1 MKLSA
6 RNILKITRLYKLA
19 DDNTSVKQLRQLEMV
34 DKEFFVRASFIFN
47 KSAYGILFGSVIDD
61 EYIDDFWPHLPQDYE
76 ILPNPLDENVNL
88 TPFQGKSVIM
98 LKFPQR
104 KQRLDVF
111 LSTVFDPTI
120 SRSLWQKYIKAGC
133 VSVNKTIITT
143 TKYEVDKTDNISVEF
158 PTHTAKKPDLIILYE
173 DADVIVV
180 NKPAGLLTHAK
191 GGVANETT
199 LADILRKK
207 TNFPS
212 SDNRP
217 GIVHRLDRDT
227 SGVILVA
234 KNPSA
239 LAHFQRQ
246 FASRRVQKT
255 YIAVTTGQLK
265 YNKAKID
272 LPIGRDPSKPST
284 FRIDPKGKVAET
296 LYELISKSSD
306 YLLLKLQPKTGRTH
320 QLRVHLSYLGVP
332 IVGDR
337 VYGGMQAD
345 RMMLHAYSLEI
356 TLTSGEKK
364 IFTADLPTEFIKLF
378 PKESGQL

>member
-1 MKLSA
+1 M
-6 RNILKITRLYKLA
+6 
-19 DDNTSVKQLRQLEMV
+19 
-34 DKEFFVRASFIFN
+34 
-47 KSAYGILFGSVIDD
+47 
-61 EYIDDFWPHLPQDYE
+61 
-76 ILPNPLDENVNL
+76 
-88 TPFQGKSVIM
+88 
-98 LKFPQR
+98 
-104 KQRLDVF
+104 
-111 LSTVFDPTI
+111 
-120 SRSLWQKYIKAGC
+120 
-133 VSVNKTIITT
+133 
-143 TKYEVDKTDNISVEF
+143 
-158 PTHTAKKPDLIILYE
+158 
-173 DADVIVV
+173 V
-180 NKPAGLLTHAK
+180 NKPASLLTHTK
-191 GGVANETT
+191 GGVANEAT

-212 SDNRP
+212 NDNRP

-284 FRIDPKGKVAET
+284 FRIDPKGKAAET
-296 LYELISKSSD
+296 LYESISKSGD

-364 IFTADLPTEFIKLF
+364 TFTADLANADRK
-378 PKESGQL
+378 SVV

>member
-34 DKEFFVRASFIFN
+34 DEESFVRASFIFN
-47 KSAYGILFGSVIDD
+47 KSAYGILFGSMIDD
-61 EYIDDFWPHLPQDYE
+61 ECIDDFWPRLPRDYE
-76 ILPNPLDENVNL
+76 ILPNPLDGSVNL

-133 VSVNKTIITT
+133 VSVNETIITT
-143 TKYEVDKTDNISVEF
+143 AKYEVDKTDNISVEF
-158 PTHTAKKPDLIILYE
+158 PTHTAKNPDLVILYE
-173 DADVIVV
+173 DTDVIVV

-191 GGVANETT
+191 GGMANEAT

-212 SDNRP
+212 NDNRP

-246 FASRRVQKT
+246 FASRQVQKT
-255 YIAVTTGQLK
+255 YIAVATGQLK
-265 YNKAKID
+265 YDKAKVD
-272 LPIGRDPSKPST
+272 LPIGRDSSKPST

-296 LYELISKSSD
+296 LYELISKSGD
-306 YLLLKLQPKTGRTH
+306 YLLLKLQPRTGRTH

-345 RMMLHAYSLEI
+345 RMMLHAYLLEI
-356 TLTSGEKK
+356 TLPSGEKK
-364 IFTADLPTEFIKLF
+364 TFTADLPSEFIKLF

>member
-19 DDNTSVKQLRQLEMV
+19 DDNNSVKQLRQLDVV
-34 DKEFFVRASFIFN
+34 DEESFVRASFIFN
-47 KSAYGILFGSVIDD
+47 KSAYGILFGSTIDD
-61 EYIDDFWPHLPQDYE
+61 EYIDDFWPHLPRDYE
-76 ILPNPLDENVNL
+76 ILPNPLDGSVNL

-158 PTHTAKKPDLIILYE
+158 PTHTAKKPDLVILYE

-180 NKPAGLLTHAK
+180 NKPAGLLTHTK
-191 GGVANETT
+191 GGMANEAT
-199 LADILRKK
+199 LADILLKK

-212 SDNRP
+212 NDNRP

-246 FASRRVQKT
+246 FASRQVQKT
-255 YIAVTTGQLK
+255 YIAVATGQLK
-265 YNKAKID
+265 YDKAKVD

-296 LYELISKSSD
+296 LYELISKSGD

-356 TLTSGEKK
+356 TLPSGEKK
-364 IFTADLPTEFIKLF
+364 TFTADLPPEFTELF